1 MKLVIILIV
10 FLILA
15 AIHVATHAQTMRAD
29 GKTVTKMTL
38 MAMFATIGPVYAF
51 GGFIGYML
59 IVLNK
64 NILYSEIQYFLIDED
79 LQKI

>member
-15 AIHVATHAQTMRAD
+15 AIHMATHAQTMRAD
-29 GKTVTKMTL
+29 GKTVTKTTL
-38 MAMFATIGPVYAF
+38 MVIFATIGPVYAF

-59 IVLNK
+59 MP
-64 NILYSEIQYFLIDED
+64 
-79 LQKI
+79 

>member
-1 MKLVIILIV
+1 MKLAIILLV

-15 AIHVATHAQTMRAD
+15 AIHVATHAQSMKAD

-38 MAMFATIGPVYAF
+38 MAMFATIGPVYAL

-59 IVLNK
+59 MPQSWMLRFFNSLYY
-64 NILYSEIQYFLIDED
+64 NI
-79 LQKI
+79 K

>member
-10 FLILA
+10 FLVLA
-15 AIHVATHAQTMRAD
+15 AIHVATPVQTMRAD

-38 MAMFATIGPVYAF
+38 MAMFVMIGPVYTL

-59 IVLNK
+59 MP
-64 NILYSEIQYFLIDED
+64 
-79 LQKI
+79 

>member
-10 FLILA
+10 FFILA

-38 MAMFATIGPVYAF
+38 MAMFAIIGPVYAL

-59 IVLNK
+59 MP
-64 NILYSEIQYFLIDED
+64 
-79 LQKI
+79 

>member
-1 MKLVIILIV
+1 MKLAIILIV

-15 AIHVATHAQTMRAD
+15 VIHVATHAQTMKAD

-59 IVLNK
+59 MP
-64 NILYSEIQYFLIDED
+64 
-79 LQKI
+79 